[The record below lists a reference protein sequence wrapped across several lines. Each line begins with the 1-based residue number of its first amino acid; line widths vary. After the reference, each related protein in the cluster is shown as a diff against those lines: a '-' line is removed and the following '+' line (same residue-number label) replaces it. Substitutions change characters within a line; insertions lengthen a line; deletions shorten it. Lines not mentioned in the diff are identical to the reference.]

1 MIAFLIFWI
10 YSTTYLMSYGS
21 PEYNKTPFPEV
32 DLNSG
37 VIGMIIGNSIAFYWN
52 C

>member
-1 MIAFLIFWI
+1 
-10 YSTTYLMSYGS
+10 MSYGIS
-21 PEYNKTPFPEV
+21 EYDNTPFPEI